1 MNKRALRAAVVLL
14 LAVFTLSGC
23 GGSGDGTAAATR
35 PCASGATAKMSFRS
49 V

>member
-23 GGSGDGTAAATR
+23 GGSGDGTAAATDR
-35 PCASGATAKMSFRS
+35 AHRARQRR
-49 V
+49 